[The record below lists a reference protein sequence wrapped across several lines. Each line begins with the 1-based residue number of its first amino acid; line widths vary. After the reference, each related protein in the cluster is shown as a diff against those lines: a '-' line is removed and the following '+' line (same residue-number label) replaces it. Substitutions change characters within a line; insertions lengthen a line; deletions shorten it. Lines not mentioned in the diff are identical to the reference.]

1 MWPRVSSA
9 RMDSNKKRTFSDIN
23 VTPLVD
29 VMLVLL
35 AIFMITA
42 PMMFNGIALTL
53 PKTKKV
59 NNLNLSNKQVILSM
73 TPAGDIY
80 IGKEKFLTTELG
92 EVLRARL
99 AQTKNKIVYIRAHY
113 ALQYGKVA
121 KVMGYLKQQG
131 FQNLALVT
139 EIAK

>member
-1 MWPRVSSA
+1 
-9 RMDSNKKRTFSDIN
+9 MDSNKTGIFSNIN

-42 PMMFNGIALTL
+42 PMMFNGISLSL

-59 NNLNLSNKQVILSM
+59 NNLNLSSKQVILSIAP
-73 TPAGDIY
+73 TGEIY
-80 IGKEKFLTTELG
+80 IGKEKFLSAELG

-99 AQTKNKIVYIRAHY
+99 SETKNKIIYIRAHY

-121 KVMGYLKQQG
+121 KVMGHLKQQG
-131 FQNLALVT
+131 FQHLALVT
-139 EIAK
+139 EIVK

>member
-1 MWPRVSSA
+1 
-9 RMDSNKKRTFSDIN
+9 MDFNKKRVFSDIN

-35 AIFMITA
+35 AIFMITL
-42 PMMFNGIALTL
+42 PMMFNGISLTL
-53 PKTKKV
+53 PKTKKI
-59 NNLNLSNKQVILSM
+59 NHLNLSNKQVILSM
-73 TPAGDIY
+73 APTGEIY
-80 IGKEKFLTTELG
+80 IGKEKFLTAELT

-99 AQTKNKIVYIRAHY
+99 TQTENKVIYIRAHY

-121 KVMGYLKQQG
+121 KVMGYLKKQG

-139 EIAK
+139 EISK